1 MGIAAAEFEAVGEI
15 EIGGS
20 DRLRQLN
27 DDISDA
33 IDRAYHALVQI
44 TNGERSIGAGTI
56 WHSEGLILTNAHVI
70 HDETPSIT
78 LNDGRKFPAQVL
90 YYNAE
95 LDLAAL
101 SIEAS
106 GLPTIEPG
114 DSKHLKPG
122 QWVMALGHPWGVRN
136 AVSGGIV
143 IGMGA
148 EMPDIPF
155 SSREWVVV
163 SLHMRPGHSGGPL
176 IDTAGRLI
184 GINTMISGPDVGVAI
199 PVHVVKKFLKDS
211 MA

>member
-1 MGIAAAEFEAVGEI
+1 MGIAEAEFEAVDTAED
-15 EIGGS
+15 ENS

-27 DDISDA
+27 NDISVA
-33 IDRAYHALVQI
+33 IDRAYQALVQI
-44 TNGERSIGAGTI
+44 TNGRQSIGAGTI
-56 WHSEGLILTNAHVI
+56 WHSEGLILTNAHVVR
-70 HDETPSIT
+70 DEQPNVT
-78 LNDGRKFPAQVL
+78 LNNGQSFPARVL
-90 YYNAE
+90 YYNSE

-114 DSKHLKPG
+114 DSKNLKPG
-122 QWVMALGHPWGVRN
+122 QWVTALGHPWGVRN

-143 IGMGA
+143 IGVGA

-176 IDTAGRLI
+176 IDTAGRLV
-184 GINTMISGPDVGVAI
+184 GINTMISGPDVGVAV

>member
-1 MGIAAAEFEAVGEI
+1 MGIAAAEFESVAEV
-15 EIGGS
+15 EIGVP

-27 DDISDA
+27 DDISGA
-33 IDRAYHALVQI
+33 IDRAYQALVQI

-56 WHSEGLILTNAHVI
+56 WHPAGLILTNAHVVR
-70 HDETPSIT
+70 DETPNVT
-78 LNDGRKFPAQVL
+78 LNDGRSFPAQVL

-101 SIEAS
+101 NIEATD
-106 GLPTIEPG
+106 LPTIEPG
-114 DSKHLKPG
+114 DSKELKPG
-122 QWVMALGHPWGVRN
+122 EWVMALGHPWGIRN

-176 IDTAGRLI
+176 IDTAGRLV